1 MDVYPGGL
9 PYERGVDYGLPK
21 RDQSGCG
28 STFFLTPKRDH
39 FVDKD
44 ILVQCSL
51 GIDVK
56 GNFD

>member
-1 MDVYPGGL
+1 MSLTVKGAGMMVSL
-9 PYERGVDYGLPK
+9 KQTNLGVVRP
-21 RDQSGCG
+21 
-28 STFFLTPKRDH
+28 FLTPKGDH

-56 GNFD
+56 ENFD

>member
-1 MDVYPGGL
+1 MKEAWIMVSL
-9 PYERGVDYGLPK
+9 KETNLGVVRP
-21 RDQSGCG
+21 
-28 STFFLTPKRDH
+28 FFLTPKRDH